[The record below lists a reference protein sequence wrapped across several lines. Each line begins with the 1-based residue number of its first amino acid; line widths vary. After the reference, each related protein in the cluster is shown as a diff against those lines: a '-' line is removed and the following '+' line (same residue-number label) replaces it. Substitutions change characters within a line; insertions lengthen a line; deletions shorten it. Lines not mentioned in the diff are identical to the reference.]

1 VESAGVVDLIDEVR
15 KVGGHLT
22 ASTLSDMTVGTETAA
37 EASSSRGDYT
47 VPVASESNA
56 ADAHTVFRTLQTK
69 FPKQLGKRE
78 PIVRRTD
85 LGPERIYYRTMVG
98 PFASMEDATRKAGV
112 PEGDRL
118 RRPTPRGLESRKN
131 PCFFCPPALRTDF
144 GSFRLAVATGVL
156 LNSSSDLQ
164 DTTLIL
170 NI

>member
-1 VESAGVVDLIDEVR
+1 MPTRSFER
-15 KVGGHLT
+15 
-22 ASTLSDMTVGTETAA
+22 
-37 EASSSRGDYT
+37 SR
-47 VPVASESNA
+47 
-56 ADAHTVFRTLQTK
+56 TK

-170 NI
+170 NILIINQFAANDSPNGCSSDEPTTRSLRGFSS